1 MLGRFGLIG
10 LVFAGICGLGSGV
23 AAEADDLR
31 RSLVEMLGIPALRG
45 PTKAESRGTVEHDGI
60 TIEKWVFTAEAG
72 SRVPALLFRPAKPT
86 GKMPVVV
93 FTYGHGSSKS
103 AWAYQY
109 AALAYAKLGLA
120 TLAIDPIGEEERH
133 VDGRMGSRAHDHAAA
148 DKRAAEAGRLIM
160 GKLVFDTMR
169 GIDWLATRDD
179 IDMSRVA
186 VAGYSLGGAKASW
199 MAALDGRLRA
209 ALVCGWAY
217 DDIVLPTKLCTKV
230 SFTAMRNRADWPKFI
245 GLAAPH
251 CAIYFANGD
260 ADAVIDRNDR
270 GVWQRSQANLDAAR
284 PRWAERPERAPQ
296 SYLEPD
302 AGHRPFFAYKEALE
316 FLRGQGML
324 PGATEEMLKTLPT
337 INAGR
342 WCDRYGIELEK
353 LYGTQLH
360 WRGATLA
367 DLNIVPLAPAEPAV
381 LRPEE
386 RGTADFTLEGRL
398 EQIEGKR

>member
-1 MLGRFGLIG
+1 MLRAFATIG
-10 LVFAGICGLGSGV
+10 LFLAGFGGLGSKAT
-23 AAEADDLR
+23 AAADDLR
-31 RSLVEMLGIPALRG
+31 RSLVEMLGIPALGG
-45 PTKAESRGTVEHDGI
+45 PTHAESRGLVEHDGVV
-60 TIEKWVFTAEAG
+60 IEKWVFTAEPG
-72 SRVPALLFRPAKPT
+72 SKVPALLFRPAKPA

-103 AWAYQY
+103 AWPYQY

-133 VDGRMGSRAHDHAAA
+133 VDGRMGSRAHDNAQADARAAA
-148 DKRAAEAGRLIM
+148 AGRLIM

-217 DDIVLPTKLCTKV
+217 DDIVLPTKLCQKV
-230 SFTAMRNRADWPKFI
+230 PFTAMRKQADWPTFI

-251 CAIYFANGD
+251 CAIYLANGNV
-260 ADAVIDRNDR
+260 DAVIDRNDR
-270 GVWQRSQANLDAAR
+270 GVWLRAQAQLDAAR
-284 PRWAERPERAPQ
+284 PRWAERPDRAPQ
-296 SYLEPD
+296 SYLEPE

-316 FLRGQGML
+316 FLHGQGML
-324 PGATEEMLKTLPT
+324 PGATEASLKSLPT
-337 INAGR
+337 IHAGQ
-342 WCDRYGIELEK
+342 WCDRYRIELEK

-360 WRGATLA
+360 WRGSTLV
-367 DLNIVPLAPAEPAV
+367 DLKIMPLAPAELAV
-381 LRPEE
+381 LKPDE
-386 RGTADFTLEGRL
+386 RGSADFTLEGWLDR
-398 EQIEGKR
+398 IEGKR

>member
-1 MLGRFGLIG
+1 MLRRIG
-10 LVFAGICGLGSGV
+10 PSLFLSIGIALLGSGEV
-23 AAEADDLR
+23 AGADDLR
-31 RSLVEMLGIPALRG
+31 RSLIEMLGIPPLGG
-45 PTKAESRGTVEHDGI
+45 PTHAESRGVVEHDGI
-60 TIEKWVFTAEAG
+60 MVEKWVFTAEPG
-72 SRVPALLFRPAKPT
+72 SKVPALLFRPAKPA

-103 AWAYQY
+103 AWSYQY
-109 AALAYAKLGLA
+109 AAMLYAKLGLA
-120 TLAIDPIGEEERH
+120 SLAIDPIGEEERH
-133 VDGRMGSRAHDHAAA
+133 VDGRMGSRAHDNAAA
-148 DKRAAEAGRLIM
+148 DARAAAADRLIM

-217 DDIVLPTKLCTKV
+217 DDIVLPTKLCQKV
-230 SFTAMRNRADWPKFI
+230 PFTAMRKLADWPGFI
-245 GLAAPH
+245 AMAAPH
-251 CAIYFANGD
+251 CAILFANGD
-260 ADAVIDRNDR
+260 VDAVIDRNDR
-270 GVWQRSQANLDAAR
+270 GVWTRSQSNLDAAR

-296 SYLEPD
+296 AYLEHE
-302 AGHRPFFAYKEALE
+302 AGHRPFFAYREALV
-316 FLRGQGML
+316 FLHGQGML
-324 PGATEEMLKTLPT
+324 PGATVESLKSMPT
-337 INAGR
+337 INAGQ

-367 DLNIVPLAPAEPAV
+367 DLKIVPLAPSELAV
-381 LRPEE
+381 LNPDE
-386 RGTADFTLEGRL
+386 RGSADFTIEGWLDR
-398 EQIEGKR
+398 IEGKQ